1 MRDFTHMTLYNVLS
15 DVWFFMCSTLDWCVY
30 IESIPF
36 LDTIQ
41 YKLYRYVIHYIKRN
55 ENLISNNFQQ
65 KKNKRANKKTDIYIT
80 LFASWFS
87 LIKFRI
93 SSSLFLLRI
102 V

>member
-65 KKNKRANKKTDIYIT
+65 KKKISEPTRKPIFT
-80 LFASWFS
+80 S
-87 LIKFRI
+87 LYLPVGFR
-93 SSSLFLLRI
+93 
-102 V
+102 